1 LEIESKLNGIEE
13 RTNKD
18 KVANYLK
25 EDILNNEKITPRFLR
40 LAKTVNTD
48 SLEKIRDDGG
58 RIFES
63 KKERGNFIT
72 DFYRQLYK
80 VPDSMPRDFTGCIE
94 TFLGG
99 EVCNHP
105 TVLNSKLNEEEKAV
119 NELPLDIAEL
129 DESVKNLNLKSAP
142 GIDGV
147 SNKFIFKFWTFL
159 REPLHRY
166 ALCCIRNGRL
176 TETFSTALIRLIP
189 KKGDTTM
196 LKNWR
201 PISLL
206 SCYYKI
212 ISKALNVRLGKV
224 IDKVTTSAQKAY
236 NPERYIHE
244 AVINTIETIQY
255 CQNQDVDGLLLSVDL
270 HKAFDSVYHGFMR
283 EVYRF
288 FGFGDNFIRM
298 SETLGNNRSARIILE
313 GGAYSDPID
322 LERCR
327 PQGDSPSPRQ
337 FNMCQQICIFKI
349 ELDPNIKS
357 VYLSFVVPRPAG
369 QLLETR
375 PELVPGLERVEAERA
390 GYKVSEELSTTKK
403 KVSSFADDLT
413 AALKSDP
420 DTVYRVRQA
429 LEQFGN
435 ISGLRTNVDK
445 STMMRIGRCTRQMD
459 PGVLRVGFPLVEKMK
474 LLGFEISNDIECLS
488 ENFDICMSKMRK
500 IVGNWSRFRLT
511 LPGRIGIAKTM
522 LLSQIA
528 YHGAILNPTAR
539 QLASMEELI
548 ENFVTTGIVISKQR
562 IYLPVQEGGLG
573 LIKLEN
579 FLHAQK
585 CAWIRRCVHKI
596 NDTWRWEILERT
608 NYCLDS
614 FRMENFDK
622 AQNLVLW
629 NIADSVCKF
638 QTKYWSRNE
647 NYRTA
652 PIFDNVFFFKEEPRR
667 RGPDPGRIGTG
678 LLRREIR
685 NEYGK
690 KLLTLKMGS
699 LFINDQLA
707 DYGTVC
713 RNFGIPISQNEFL
726 MLRTAAAFA
735 LKKYGNKNNSN
746 GKSKDLLTGIYAKK
760 GRAKVFRIYLDRNES
775 GSEINQ
781 LRTVKTFFEL
791 VSLDLPEV
799 MLLSE
804 LNSVWNVST
813 LPNSVRTFCFQF
825 VNNSL
830 PTGPR
835 MAGRYRNNPEI
846 IIDERCCF
854 CVKAGT
860 GVPSRETF
868 CHLFYDCAPVSS
880 CVTMYLSKYGNA
892 NWDENEK
899 KRFMF
904 TGSADLLAG
913 RDTMICQIQNMIFFY
928 RIWQCR
934 QQRKIPAF
942 CTVEVEMLTIFDLA
956 VDISSG
962 LREQTSTGISFV
974 SRLWR
979 ERHGRG

>member
-1 LEIESKLNGIEE
+1 
-13 RTNKD
+13 
-18 KVANYLK
+18 
-25 EDILNNEKITPRFLR
+25 
-40 LAKTVNTD
+40 
-48 SLEKIRDDGG
+48 
-58 RIFES
+58 
-63 KKERGNFIT
+63 
-72 DFYRQLYK
+72 
-80 VPDSMPRDFTGCIE
+80 
-94 TFLGG
+94 
-99 EVCNHP
+99 
-105 TVLNSKLNEEEKAV
+105 
-119 NELPLDIAEL
+119 
-129 DESVKNLNLKSAP
+129 
-142 GIDGV
+142 
-147 SNKFIFKFWTFL
+147 
-159 REPLHRY
+159 
-166 ALCCIRNGRL
+166 
-176 TETFSTALIRLIP
+176 
-189 KKGDTTM
+189 
-196 LKNWR
+196 
-201 PISLL
+201 
-206 SCYYKI
+206 
-212 ISKALNVRLGKV
+212 
-224 IDKVTTSAQKAY
+224 
-236 NPERYIHE
+236 
-244 AVINTIETIQY
+244 
-255 CQNQDVDGLLLSVDL
+255 
-270 HKAFDSVYHGFMR
+270 
-283 EVYRF
+283 
-288 FGFGDNFIRM
+288 
-298 SETLGNNRSARIILE
+298 
-313 GGAYSDPID
+313 
-322 LERCR
+322 
-327 PQGDSPSPRQ
+327 
-337 FNMCQQICIFKI
+337 
-349 ELDPNIKS
+349 
-357 VYLSFVVPRPAG
+357 
-369 QLLETR
+369 
-375 PELVPGLERVEAERA
+375 
-390 GYKVSEELSTTKK
+390 
-403 KVSSFADDLT
+403 
-413 AALKSDP
+413 
-420 DTVYRVRQA
+420 
-429 LEQFGN
+429 
-435 ISGLRTNVDK
+435 
-445 STMMRIGRCTRQMD
+445 
-459 PGVLRVGFPLVEKMK
+459 
-474 LLGFEISNDIECLS
+474 
-488 ENFDICMSKMRK
+488 
-500 IVGNWSRFRLT
+500 
-511 LPGRIGIAKTM
+511 M

-726 MLRTAAAFA
+726 TLRTAAAFA

-880 CVTMYLSKYGNA
+880 CVTMYLSKYGNV

>member
-1 LEIESKLNGIEE
+1 
-13 RTNKD
+13 
-18 KVANYLK
+18 
-25 EDILNNEKITPRFLR
+25 
-40 LAKTVNTD
+40 
-48 SLEKIRDDGG
+48 
-58 RIFES
+58 
-63 KKERGNFIT
+63 
-72 DFYRQLYK
+72 
-80 VPDSMPRDFTGCIE
+80 
-94 TFLGG
+94 
-99 EVCNHP
+99 
-105 TVLNSKLNEEEKAV
+105 
-119 NELPLDIAEL
+119 
-129 DESVKNLNLKSAP
+129 
-142 GIDGV
+142 
-147 SNKFIFKFWTFL
+147 
-159 REPLHRY
+159 
-166 ALCCIRNGRL
+166 
-176 TETFSTALIRLIP
+176 
-189 KKGDTTM
+189 
-196 LKNWR
+196 
-201 PISLL
+201 
-206 SCYYKI
+206 
-212 ISKALNVRLGKV
+212 
-224 IDKVTTSAQKAY
+224 
-236 NPERYIHE
+236 
-244 AVINTIETIQY
+244 
-255 CQNQDVDGLLLSVDL
+255 
-270 HKAFDSVYHGFMR
+270 MR

-288 FGFGDNFIRM
+288 FGFGDYFIKL

-375 PELVPGLERVEAERA
+375 PDLVPELEREEAQRA
-390 GYKVSEELSTTKK
+390 GYRVTDELSTTKK

-420 DTVYRVRQA
+420 DTVSRVRQA
-429 LEQFGN
+429 LEQFGT

-445 STMMRIGRCTRQMD
+445 STMMRIGRCTRQLD
-459 PGVLRVGFPLVEKMK
+459 PAVLRVGFPVVEKMK
-474 LLGFEISNDIECLS
+474 LLGFEISNDINSLS
-488 ENFDICMSKMRK
+488 ENFDICISKMRK

-522 LLSQIA
+522 LLSQVA

-539 QLASMEELI
+539 QLGTMEEII
-548 ENFVTTGIVISKQR
+548 ENFVTSGIVISKQR
-562 IYLPVQEGGLG
+562 IYLPVREGGLG

-596 NDTWRWEILERT
+596 NDSWRWEILERT

-622 AQNLVLW
+622 ERNLVQW

-652 PIFDNVFFFKEEPRR
+652 PIFNNAFFFKEEPRR
-667 RGPDPGRIGTG
+667 REPDPGWIGTG
-678 LLRREIR
+678 ILRREIR
-685 NEYGK
+685 NDYSR

-699 LFINDQLA
+699 LFANDQLA
-707 DYGTVC
+707 DFGTVC
-713 RNFGIPISQNEFL
+713 RNLGIPLSQNEFL
-726 MLRTAAAFA
+726 TLRTAAAFA
-735 LKKYGNKNNSN
+735 VKKYGNKIGSN
-746 GKSKDLLTGIYAKK
+746 GRSKDLLTGIYARKS
-760 GRAKVFRIYLDRNES
+760 RARIFRTYLEYVES

-781 LRTVKTFFEL
+781 LRTVKTFFGLLEL
-791 VSLDLPEV
+791 AVPESTLV
-799 MLLSE
+799 SE
-804 LNSVWNVST
+804 LNSVWNLYV

-835 MAGRYRNNPEI
+835 MAGRYRDNPDI

-854 CVKAGT
+854 CVKSGT
-860 GVPSRETF
+860 GVPARETF
-868 CHLFYDCAPVSS
+868 CHLFYDCAAVSG
-880 CVTMYLSKYGNA
+880 CVTMYLTKYGNIHW
-892 NWDENEK
+892 NDVEK

-904 TGSADLLAG
+904 TGSVDLLAG
-913 RDTMICQIQNMIFFY
+913 RDTWICQIQNMIFFY

-956 VDISSG
+956 VNISSS
-962 LREQTSTGISFV
+962 LREQISTGTSFI